1 MILDNMPGSPR
12 IVFLDSSTMN
22 AGDIDFSVLRQ
33 FGKLTLHAVS
43 SPQEI
48 TERIAEARIVIT
60 NKVVLDAEILS
71 HADALQLIIV
81 CATGVNNIDLT
92 AAKSRNIVVSNVVG
106 YSTASVAQHA
116 LSLLLNL
123 AGNTHRYAAE
133 VTLWPESLIFTRL
146 AYPMTEMNGKIL
158 GIAGA
163 GNIGCSLG
171 ETAAAL
177 GMNIQVLARQG
188 SLTDKHPEWPRVAD
202 QEFYSSSDA
211 ISLHC
216 PLTTATRH
224 MINSTSLHLMK
235 QSAFLVNTGRGE
247 LIDEPALADSLRSHS
262 IAGAALDVLSREP
275 PPHEHSLLAED
286 IPNLLITPHSAW
298 TSLEA
303 RNRLLDGIANNLRTY
318 LAGNPANRII

>member
-1 MILDNMPGSPR
+1 MPDPPR
-12 IVFLDSSTMN
+12 IVFLDSSTMT
-22 AGDIDFSVLRQ
+22 AGDMDFSVLRQ
-33 FGKLTLHAVS
+33 CGKLTLHETS
-43 SPQEI
+43 TPQEV
-48 TERIAEARIVIT
+48 TGRIAGARIVIT
-60 NKVVLDAEILS
+60 NKVVLDAEILA
-71 HADALQLIIV
+71 HADELQLIIV

-92 AAKSRNIVVSNVVG
+92 AAKSRNIAVSNVAG

-133 VTLWPESLIFTRL
+133 AALWPQSPIFTRL
-146 AYPMTEMNGKIL
+146 THPMTEMDGKIL

-171 ETAAAL
+171 KTVTAL
-177 GMNIQVLARQG
+177 GMNVQVLARQG
-188 SLTDKHPEWPRVAD
+188 SLTDRHPEWPRIPH
-202 QEFYSSSDA
+202 QEFFSSSDV

-224 MINSTSLHLMK
+224 MINSTTLHLMK

-247 LIDEPALADSLRSHS
+247 LIDEPALAESLRTKS

-275 PPHEHSLLAED
+275 PSPEHSLLAVD

-298 TSLEA
+298 SSREA
-303 RNRLLDGIANNLRTY
+303 RNRLLDGIVNNLRTY
-318 LAGNPANRII
+318 LAGTPANRII

>member
-1 MILDNMPGSPR
+1 MPGPPS
-12 IVFLDSSTMN
+12 IVFLDSSTMS
-22 AGDIDFSVLRQ
+22 AGDMDFSVLRQ
-33 FGKLTLHAVS
+33 FGKLTLHATS

-48 TERIAEARIVIT
+48 TGRIACARIVIT

-92 AAKSRNIVVSNVVG
+92 AAKSRNIVVSNVAG

-133 VTLWPESLIFTRL
+133 VALWPESKIFTRL
-146 AYPMTEMNGKIL
+146 AYPMTEMNGKTL

-171 ETAAAL
+171 EAAAAL
-177 GMNIQVLARQG
+177 GMNVQVLARQG
-188 SLTDKHPEWPRVAD
+188 SLTDKHPEWPRVPH
-202 QEFYSSSDA
+202 QEFFSSSDV

-235 QSAFLVNTGRGE
+235 RSAFLVNTGRGE
-247 LIDEPALADSLRSHS
+247 LIDEPALAESLRSQS

-275 PPHEHSLLAED
+275 PPHGHSLLVEG

-303 RNRLLDGIANNLRTY
+303 RNRLLDGIVNNIRAY